1 MKKIISV
8 LFALALVGCIAAFA
22 QKKENREAW
31 RERIRSERVAMITSE
46 LELTEAEAQAFW
58 PVYNEVQAQRRE
70 AFKASAEALK
80 ALKDGAEGKDAAA
93 LLDQYEAAIQKNN
106 AIELQAMNR
115 YRKVLPAEKVARL
128 LVAEE
133 KFRHQQIGKLGKGQ
147 SSPRSEGS
155 PGRRTG
161 GKPVPVED

>member
-147 SSPRSEGS
+147 GGPRSEGT

-161 GKPVPVED
+161 GKPVPVEI

>member
-147 SSPRSEGS
+147 GGPRHEGT

-161 GKPVPVED
+161 GKPAPVEI

>member
-147 SSPRSEGS
+147 GGPRHEGS

>member
-8 LFALALVGCIAAFA
+8 LFALALVGCVAAFA
-22 QKKENREAW
+22 QKNENREAW

-93 LLDQYEAAIQKNN
+93 LLDQYEAAIKKNN
-106 AIELQAMNR
+106 AIELQALAR

-147 SSPRSEGS
+147 GGPRHEGT

-161 GKPVPVED
+161 GKPAPVEI